1 MRGRLYYLVDTDGT
15 YSSAPNVATMKK
27 KGVRYGEVSEIGDN
41 TVTLSNIPSDFKG
54 TIYFMLE
61 GINQYNG
68 DRIACELSLD
78 PMLAGDINGDGL
90 VNLSDAI
97 ALLDKVTAGEDV
109 ELFLG
114 DINGDGIVNL
124 SDAIALLDQ
133 VTADV

>member
-1 MRGRLYYLVDTDGT
+1 M
-15 YSSAPNVATMKK
+15 
-27 KGVRYGEVSEIGDN
+27 
-41 TVTLSNIPSDFKG
+41 
-54 TIYFMLE
+54 
-61 GINQYNG
+61 
-68 DRIACELSLD
+68 
-78 PMLAGDINGDGL
+78 